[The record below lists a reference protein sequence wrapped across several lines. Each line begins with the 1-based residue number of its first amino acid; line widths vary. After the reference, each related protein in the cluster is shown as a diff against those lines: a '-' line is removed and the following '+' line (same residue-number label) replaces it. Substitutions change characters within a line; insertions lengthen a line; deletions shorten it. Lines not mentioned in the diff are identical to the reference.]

1 MVLNELICVCVCVC
15 SLSLCSIHILC
26 LNYIDDDT
34 VSAESYIKKAS
45 FLADSCKAEDIRL
58 QFKVCYARILDS
70 KRKFLEA
77 AMRYYEISQITTS
90 TVNVT
95 MPATSDVKTGGS
107 KSEAK
112 KIGNLKI
119 DIEDVKVNPIKIDSV
134 LFFLCHL

>member
-1 MVLNELICVCVCVC
+1 MCVC
-15 SLSLCSIHILC
+15 SLSPCSIHILC
-26 LNYIDDDT
+26 LHYIDDDT

-95 MPATSDVKTGGS
+95 MPATSDVKTSGS

-119 DIEDVKVNPIKIDSV
+119 DIEDVKVNPIKIDCV